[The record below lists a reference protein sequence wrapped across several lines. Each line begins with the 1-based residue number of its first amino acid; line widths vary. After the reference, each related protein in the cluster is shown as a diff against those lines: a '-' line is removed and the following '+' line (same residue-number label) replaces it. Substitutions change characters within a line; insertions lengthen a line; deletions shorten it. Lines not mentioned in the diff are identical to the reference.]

1 MDATSSLLALLATAA
16 IIGTVHTLAGPDHY
30 VPFIAMARARR
41 WSTGRTAAMTL
52 VCGTGHVAGS
62 VVLGAVGIAVGLA
75 LGWMEAFEAFR
86 GEVAGWLLLGFGVA
100 YAAWGLRQAHRKR
113 PHRHWHGHGDG
124 TVHDHQHGHQG
135 AHAHVHDA
143 PARAEAPTP
152 GADHPSTGTISKAP
166 AVRSI
171 TPWVLFVIFIF
182 GPCEAL
188 IPVVMVPAARGSW
201 GQVALVTAVF
211 GLCTLATMTA
221 AVLAGHRGL
230 ARLPLGPAER
240 YSHALAGA
248 ALAACGLAIQ
258 LGF

>member
-1 MDATSSLLALLATAA
+1 MDTSSSLLALLATAA
-16 IIGTVHTLAGPDHY
+16 FIGTVHTLAGPDHY
-30 VPFIAMARARR
+30 LPFIAMARARR

-52 VCGTGHVAGS
+52 ACGTGHVAGS
-62 VVLGAVGIAVGLA
+62 VALGAIGIALGLA
-75 LGWMEAFEAFR
+75 LGWMEWLEAFR
-86 GEVAGWLLLGFGVA
+86 GEVAGWLLLGFGLA
-100 YAAWGLRQAHRKR
+100 YAAWGLRQAWRKR

-135 AHAHVHDA
+135 GHAHVHEA
-143 PARAEAPTP
+143 AAPPAR
-152 GADHPSTGTISKAP
+152 GTIARVRSVAP

-171 TPWVLFVIFIF
+171 TPWVLFTIFVF

-188 IPVVMVPAARGSW
+188 IPVLMVPASRGSW
-201 GQVALVTAVF
+201 GDVALVTAVF

-240 YSHALAGA
+240 YAHALAGL
-248 ALAACGLAIQ
+248 ALAACGAAIQ
-258 LGF
+258 LGL

>member
-1 MDATSSLLALLATAA
+1 MGALLATAA
-16 IIGTVHTLAGPDHY
+16 FIGTVHTLAGPDHY

-75 LGWMEAFEAFR
+75 LGWMEGFEAFR

-100 YAAWGLRQAHRKR
+100 YAAWGLRQAHRRR
-113 PHRHWHGHGDG
+113 PHSHWHGHGDG

-135 AHAHVHDA
+135 GHAHVHEA
-143 PARAEAPTP
+143 KSSPA
-152 GADHPSTGTISKAP
+152 
-166 AVRSI
+166 RSI
-171 TPWVLFVIFIF
+171 TPWVLFAIFVF

-188 IPVVMVPAARGSW
+188 IPVLMVPAARGSW

-221 AVLAGHRGL
+221 AVLAGHKGL
-230 ARLPLGPAER
+230 SRLPLGSAER
-240 YSHALAGA
+240 YAHALAGF

-258 LGF
+258 LGL

>member
-1 MDATSSLLALLATAA
+1 MGALLATAA
-16 IIGTVHTLAGPDHY
+16 FIGTVHTLAGPDHY

-135 AHAHVHDA
+135 AHAHVHEA
-143 PARAEAPTP
+143 KSSPA
-152 GADHPSTGTISKAP
+152 
-166 AVRSI
+166 RSI
-171 TPWVLFVIFIF
+171 TPWVLFAIFVF

-188 IPVVMVPAARGSW
+188 IPVLMVPAARGSW

-221 AVLAGHRGL
+221 AVLAGHKGL
-230 ARLPLGPAER
+230 SRLPLGSAER
-240 YSHALAGA
+240 YAHALAGV
-248 ALAACGLAIQ
+248 ALAACGAAIQ
-258 LGF
+258 LGL

>member
-1 MDATSSLLALLATAA
+1 MDASASLLALLATAA
-16 IIGTVHTLAGPDHY
+16 VIGTVHTLAGPDHY

-62 VVLGAVGIAVGLA
+62 VVLGAAGIAVGLT

-124 TVHDHQHGHQG
+124 TVHDHPHGHQG
-135 AHAHVHDA
+135 AHAHIHAA
-143 PARAEAPTP
+143 PSA
-152 GADHPSTGTISKAP
+152 
-166 AVRSI
+166 RSI
-171 TPWVLFVIFIF
+171 TPWVLFVIFVF

-188 IPVVMVPAARGSW
+188 VPVLMVPASQGSW
-201 GQVALVTAVF
+201 GEVVLVTAVF
-211 GLCTLATMTA
+211 GFCTLATMTA

-230 ARLPLGPAER
+230 ARLSFGPAER
-240 YSHALAGA
+240 YRHALAGA

-258 LGF
+258 LGL

>member
-1 MDATSSLLALLATAA
+1 MGALLATAA
-16 IIGTVHTLAGPDHY
+16 FIGTVHTLAGPDHY

-52 VCGTGHVAGS
+52 ACGTGHVAGS

-135 AHAHVHDA
+135 AHAHVHEA
-143 PARAEAPTP
+143 KSPAA
-152 GADHPSTGTISKAP
+152 
-166 AVRSI
+166 RSI
-171 TPWVLFVIFIF
+171 TPWVLFAIFVF

-221 AVLAGHRGL
+221 AVLAGHKGL
-230 ARLPLGPAER
+230 SRLPLGSAER
-240 YSHALAGA
+240 YAHALAGV
-248 ALAACGLAIQ
+248 ALAACGAAIQ
-258 LGF
+258 LGL

>member
-1 MDATSSLLALLATAA
+1 MGALLATAA
-16 IIGTVHTLAGPDHY
+16 FIGTVHTLAGPDHY
-30 VPFIAMARARR
+30 VPFIAMARARG
-41 WSTGRTAAMTL
+41 WSAGRTAAMTL

-135 AHAHVHDA
+135 AHAHVHEA
-143 PARAEAPTP
+143 KSSPA
-152 GADHPSTGTISKAP
+152 
-166 AVRSI
+166 RSI
-171 TPWVLFVIFIF
+171 TPWVLFAIFVF

-188 IPVVMVPAARGSW
+188 IPVLMVPAARGSW

-221 AVLAGHRGL
+221 AVLAGHKGL
-230 ARLPLGPAER
+230 SRLPLGSAER
-240 YSHALAGA
+240 YAHALAGV
-248 ALAACGLAIQ
+248 ALAACGAAIQ
-258 LGF
+258 LGL